1 MSEVDARDTNMT
13 IRHRPTDATS
23 AAAVMLPS
31 QTHDARV
38 DHQETMIDGL
48 DVTDAVA
55 VDLMYYYYYYYY

>member
-1 MSEVDARDTNMT
+1 MSGVDARDTNTM
-13 IRHRPTDATS
+13 IRHRPTDETS

-38 DHQETMIDGL
+38 DHQETMIDDL

-55 VDLMYYYYYYYY
+55 VDSVYYYYYYYY